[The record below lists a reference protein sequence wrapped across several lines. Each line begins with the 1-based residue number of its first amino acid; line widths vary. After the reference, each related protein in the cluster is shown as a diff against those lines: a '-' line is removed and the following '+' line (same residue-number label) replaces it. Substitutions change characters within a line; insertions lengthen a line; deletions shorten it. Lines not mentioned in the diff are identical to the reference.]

1 MQTIAVATA
10 VCEAIIRTQS
20 PINVML
26 SSHGDRDMPKAL
38 GDVEHGGESGGAVH
52 SSSTI
57 ISSGSVAPAP
67 APPPP
72 ESEPAPMRNLY
83 TAALSY
89 NGFTITDGALRLI
102 VLLHAADLG
111 FNAIEIAFMF
121 SMYEVSERTFM
132 GRGVGVSVKGCWV
145 AVLRRA
151 CQDITT
157 AAAAAPA
164 AGVYF
169 TRTLWF
175 V

>member
-10 VCEAIIRTQS
+10 LCEAIIRTQS

-26 SSHGDRDMPKAL
+26 SSHGDRDVPKAL
-38 GDVEHGGESGGAVH
+38 GDVEHGGGSGGAVH
-52 SSSTI
+52 SSSA

-67 APPPP
+67 APAPP

-121 SMYEVSERTFM
+121 SMYEVSERVFV
-132 GRGVGVSVKGCWV
+132 GRGVGLS
-145 AVLRRA
+145 A
-151 CQDITT
+151 
-157 AAAAAPA
+157 
-164 AGVYF
+164 
-169 TRTLWF
+169 
-175 V
+175 